1 MKRIKRFNIK
11 KMPLFFSLLLGAVIF
26 AAGIKTDVIAKVEE
40 NILGISE
47 DSDYLDSLDEM
58 ASADAKALEEERLR
72 REENKR
78 IDEELKNSGWTSAKR
93 LEKDVPVE
101 LINDFI
107 EPGTVIN
114 NTVTEIILDK
124 VDEDYFKDALFIG
137 DSRTDGLRAY
147 GSFDGA
153 TYVCATGMSVFKILD
168 DKDLVKGYNGLL
180 DFLRKKK
187 FGKVYIML
195 GTNEYGYEED
205 AYIKKFGEFVD
216 IVRKNQPDAIIY
228 IQSILYATINY
239 EKKYH
244 DLETDGVKSRN
255 AKLKEMANDEDIF
268 YLEVNDCL
276 NDGTDHLPSEYTGDG
291 VHLYAKYYSL
301 WRDYLLNHAA
311 VTVVKH

>member
-11 KMPLFFSLLLGAVIF
+11 KMPLFFSLLLGAIIF

-47 DSDYLDSLDEM
+47 DGDYLDSFDEM

-72 REENKR
+72 KEENKR
-78 IDEELKNSGWTSAKR
+78 IDEELRNSGWTSAKR

-244 DLETDGVKSRN
+244 DLETDGVNSRN

-291 VHLYAKYYSL
+291 VHLYAKYYPL